1 MKTFLLTV
9 AAVILMAA
17 CTHTR
22 KIDLLRHDGTA
33 ASIALPGDDKAPE
46 FDSIEESL
54 SDTLRIHD
62 ERGNELLIMNA
73 VKDENGEMVAHDELK
88 AAVVTARFRNVAER
102 DGKVDIAFDVTIPAR
117 MTDSEWMLRFKPYL
131 TTQEGRTELENVQVT
146 GRRYREKQ
154 LKGYELYRKFLN
166 SIVTDSTKF
175 ISMHQLEVFLKRNL
189 PQIYRYKND
198 SSLVSREQFLSE
210 YGVSQEEAVEHYT
223 NDFLVRRNK
232 RKIMMKDK
240 MRSKYIKM
248 PVSSEGLRIDTIVSD
263 GNGDIVYR
271 YVQTILV
278 KSRMK
283 KVSVTLDGE
292 IYDEDQVILKV
303 PESKPLDF
311 YISSL
316 SSLADESPHY
326 ISTIIHRNAE
336 ANTACYIDF
345 EAGSSEVVPAR
356 ENNGEE
362 IHRIKQNLTELLDNE
377 SFVMDSIIITA
388 SCSPEGSFQSN
399 TRLAAARAESVKRFF
414 DKFVTR
420 TADSL
425 DVLDDR
431 KSIRFITASLA
442 ENWPGLDLLVEKD
455 SVLSGADKEDY
466 SRFAGIQEP
475 DRREAGLR
483 QKPYYMHLRTKLYPQ
498 LRIVKFNFYL
508 HRKGMIKDT
517 VHTTIP
523 DTLYARGVEA
533 IKDRNYKA
541 AIEILRPYQDYNT
554 AVAYCAAGYNASAR
568 QILESLKKSDRVL
581 YMLAIIYS
589 RTGRK
594 QDAIQSYLDACRMN
608 PSLVNRGNLDPEV
621 SALVKEYNL
630 QELLFNIY

>member
-1 MKTFLLTV
+1 
-9 AAVILMAA
+9 MAA